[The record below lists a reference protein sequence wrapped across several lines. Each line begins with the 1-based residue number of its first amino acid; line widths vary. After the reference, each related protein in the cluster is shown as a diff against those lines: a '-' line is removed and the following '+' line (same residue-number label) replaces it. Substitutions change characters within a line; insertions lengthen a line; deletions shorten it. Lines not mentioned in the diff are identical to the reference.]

1 MALIDHVYLDA
12 GLTNQF
18 DDATDTL
25 GASAIN
31 TGSGDGVF
39 WVGIPATDTKLQ
51 AASDPGID
59 QIVVSIVDDD
69 ALTGVDATDIKLA
82 LSSAGL
88 DSATGGTA
96 LNLGATILG
105 GSANA
110 VRVNYR
116 WSNGTGA
123 GVYTGI
129 SLSITARVAVA
140 I

>member
-12 GLTNQF
+12 GLTTQF
-18 DDATDTL
+18 DDATHTL

-31 TGSGDGVF
+31 GGTGDGVF
-39 WVGIPATDTKLQ
+39 WVGIPATDTKIQ

-59 QIVVSIVDDD
+59 QIVVSVVDGDD
-69 ALTGVDATDIKLA
+69 QTGVDATDVKLA

-88 DSATGGTA
+88 TGATGGAA

-110 VRVNYR
+110 VPVYYR
-116 WSNGTGA
+116 WANDTGA
-123 GVYTGI
+123 GVYTDI
-129 SLSITARVAVA
+129 SLSIVARVEVA